1 MGGGCVSLWKNLPDG
16 FAHLLICHVG
26 DSLRLTLDNFYDGE
40 FTRYIIVREFR
51 EYAHT
56 WDELLMR
63 ARVYSDSL
71 WRQAIKDI
79 VDDFYYGKKMES
91 VLRLAQTILDNGS

>member
-1 MGGGCVSLWKNLPDG
+1 MGGDCVSLWRNLPDG

-26 DSLRLTLDNFYDGE
+26 DSLRLTLDSFYDGE
-40 FTRYIIVREFR
+40 FMRYTIVREFR

-63 ARVYSDSL
+63 ARAYPDNL
-71 WRQAIKDI
+71 WGQALKDI
-79 VDDFYYGKKMES
+79 VDDLYYGKKVES
-91 VLRLAQTILDNGS
+91 VLRVAQAILNNGS